1 MKAKFTINIIES
13 AKIEEWEKEEA
24 ILEIKKMEQTI
35 EKLYNKVVE
44 LQKILLQ
51 EYLK

>member
-13 AKIEEWEKEEA
+13 AEIEEWEKKEA

-35 EKLYNKVVE
+35 EKLYDKVIE
-44 LQKILLQ
+44 LQKNLLQ